1 MVDNGLAG
9 LRVVIVEDVSLVAM
23 LLEDILVDWGCTV
36 ASVVSEIEAADEK
49 LRSIA
54 FDLVI
59 LDVDLNGTRTLGIAE
74 WLAQRRIPFV
84 FSTGYPAAGIPQGFR
99 NIPVVNKPF
108 ERDELARA
116 LRAAVS
122 AVQAGRPA

>member
-23 LLEDILVDWGCTV
+23 LLEDILADWGCTV
-36 ASVVSEIEAADEK
+36 AAVVSEIEAADEK
-49 LRSIA
+49 LPSIE

-59 LDVDLNGTRTLGIAE
+59 LDINLNGTHTFGIAE

-84 FSTGYPAAGIPQGFR
+84 FSTGYPASGIPQGFR
-99 NIPVVNKPF
+99 NVPVVNKPF
-108 ERDELARA
+108 EREELALA
-116 LRAAVS
+116 LVS
-122 AVQAGRPA
+122 AVSRAQTGRPA